1 MIRKDQ
7 SDASGVNI
15 SIQGK
20 SIKSE
25 DSVKLLGIKLD
36 NKLNFDSHIS
46 DLCHKA
52 ATQLNVLKRLK
63 SFIGFEERKVLIQS
77 FAYSNFNYCP
87 LVWNFS
93 SAKSLQKVEKIK
105 ERALR
110 FLYNDHTTSYD
121 ALLVKSG
128 RCYMHISRLRSL
140 CIEVYKTMK
149 DLNPIFVKD
158 LFKFKSSTNSPRS
171 QRNPYDLLH
180 HRPNQVTYGSNSL
193 RALAPTVWNSLP
205 NEIKSAD
212 NFAAFKRLIK
222 EWEGIKC
229 GCNVCRHTES

>member
-1 MIRKDQ
+1 MIRIDQ
-7 SDASGVNI
+7 SDTSGINI

-36 NKLNFDSHIS
+36 NKFNFDSHIS

-77 FAYSNFNYCP
+77 FVYSNFSYCR
-87 LVWNFS
+87 LVWNFP
-93 SAKSLQKVEKIK
+93 SAKSLQKVEKIQ

-110 FLYNDHTTSYD
+110 FLYNDHTSSYD

-128 RCYMHISRLRSL
+128 RCYIHVSRLRSL
-140 CIEVYKTMK
+140 YIEIYKTMK
-149 DLNPIFVKD
+149 DLNPYFHEGSFRIQIIN
-158 LFKFKSSTNSPRS
+158 KS
-171 QRNPYDLLH
+171 NPFAKK
-180 HRPNQVTYGSNSL
+180 SL
-193 RALAPTVWNSLP
+193 
-205 NEIKSAD
+205 
-212 NFAAFKRLIK
+212 
-222 EWEGIKC
+222 
-229 GCNVCRHTES
+229 